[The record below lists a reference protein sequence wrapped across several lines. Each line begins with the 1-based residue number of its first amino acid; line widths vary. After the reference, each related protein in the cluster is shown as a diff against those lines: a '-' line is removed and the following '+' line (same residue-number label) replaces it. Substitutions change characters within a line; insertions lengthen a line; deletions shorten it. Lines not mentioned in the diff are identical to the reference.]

1 MAFIKND
8 TQVNNQA
15 PTMNLLGMPNRI
27 DMQAMQVN
35 HYKIRLNCD
44 ISYPEDFN
52 EELNIIENATEND
65 SITIILNTNGGMLD
79 TTIEFLSAM
88 DSADSHIHAHIAG
101 CAHSAGSIL
110 FLKAHSWSISKYS
123 TMMIHAPSSGFI
135 GKYSDQFAHM
145 DHFRKWID
153 KFYRDVYEDFL
164 SDEEITNVLNGT
176 DLWFDS
182 EQLEERLI
190 KLSEIRQEKME
201 NELLESIEDDDVSVE
216 VSEDADEVLEDQEGD
231 CIGSGKNSVDASQ
244 YDSEEWF
251 ELCDQQVDSEWGIP
265 LHLNDNDII
274 EVEYRCNELDKDAVD
289 SFDWLLKEDS
299 YEIIRYRVVSV
310 GK

>member
-1 MAFIKND
+1 MTFIKNEV
-8 TQVNNQA
+8 QANNQA

-110 FLKAHSWSISKYS
+110 FLKSHSWSISKYA

-153 KFYRDVYEDFL
+153 NFYRDVYEDFL

-176 DLWFDS
+176 DIWLDA

-190 KLSEIRQEKME
+190 KLSEIRTEKME
-201 NELLESIEDDDVSVE
+201 QAMLEED
-216 VSEDADEVLEDQEGD
+216 SEDVPLLDADKDLEDQEGD
-231 CIGSGKNSVDASQ
+231 CIGDCKNSVEASQ

-251 ELCDQQVDSEWGIP
+251 EVCDQQVDSEWGIP
-265 LHLNDNDII
+265 LHLNDNDHI
-274 EVEYRCNELDKDAVD
+274 EVEYRSNELDKDAVD

-299 YEIIRYRVVSV
+299 YEIVKYRVLSV

>member
-1 MAFIKND
+1 MTFIKNEV
-8 TQVNNQA
+8 QANNQA

-110 FLKAHSWSISKYS
+110 FLKSHSWSISKYA

-153 KFYRDVYEDFL
+153 NFYRDVYEDFL

-176 DLWFDS
+176 DLWLNS

-190 KLSEIRQEKME
+190 KLSEIRTEKME
-201 NELLESIEDDDVSVE
+201 QAMLEEG
-216 VSEDADEVLEDQEGD
+216 SEDVPLPDSDGWFENTGNVTDDEYEVPVNLSPNDRVQVVFRDGTVD
-231 CIGSGKNSVDASQ
+231 CDKAMAYNWTLVDEYSEIVKYRLAG
-244 YDSEEWF
+244 DSE
-251 ELCDQQVDSEWGIP
+251 
-265 LHLNDNDII
+265 
-274 EVEYRCNELDKDAVD
+274 
-289 SFDWLLKEDS
+289 
-299 YEIIRYRVVSV
+299 
-310 GK
+310 